1 MKKMSKKSRLDNEL
15 VKRGEFSTIADAIPF
30 IMAGEVLVNG
40 NVIYKKDHNVSIDD
54 VITIKKNF
62 EYVSRGAYKL
72 KKALEDFSFSVKGKK
87 VVDIGISNGGFTDLL
102 LKNGADRVLG
112 IDVNI
117 NQVDYKLR
125 KDERVSLLKKN
136 ARYIET
142 NDVEF
147 NPELFTIDVSFISVV
162 KILEALKAFGE
173 VSVISLIKPQ
183 FEVSKKD
190 SEKGG
195 VIKSDSKRVE
205 ILLDVKHKAEE
216 AGFSLLDFTS
226 SGIQGRKGNLEYFF
240 YMKYGKKGSID
251 DKIIEDGIKI

>member
-1 MKKMSKKSRLDNEL
+1 MKQMPKKSRLDNEL
-15 VKRGEFSTIADAIPF
+15 IRRGEFKTIEEAIPF

-40 NVIYKKDHNVSIDD
+40 NVVYKKDHNISIDD
-54 VITIKKNF
+54 EITIKKNF

-72 KKALEDFSFSVKGKK
+72 KKALEDFNFSVKGKK

-102 LKNGADRVLG
+102 LQNGAEKVLG
-112 IDVNI
+112 VDVNI

-125 KDERVSLLKKN
+125 NDERVSLLKKN
-136 ARYIET
+136 ARYIKT
-142 NDVEF
+142 DDISF
-147 NPELFTIDVSFISVV
+147 KPELFTIDVSFISVI
-162 KILEALKAFGE
+162 KILEALRAFGK
-173 VSVISLIKPQ
+173 VNIISLIKPQ
-183 FEVSKKD
+183 FEVSKRD

-216 AGFSLLDFTS
+216 AGFSLVDFTS

-251 DKIIEDGIKI
+251 DKIIKNGIKI

>member
-1 MKKMSKKSRLDNEL
+1 MKQMSKRSRLDSEL
-15 VKRGEFSTIADAIPF
+15 VKRGEFNTIEDTIPF

-40 NVIYKKDHNVSIDD
+40 NVIYKRDHNVSVDD

-72 KKALEDFSFSVKGKK
+72 KKALEYFNFSVKGKK

-102 LKNGADRVLG
+102 LQNGADRVLG

-125 KDERVSLLKKN
+125 NDEKVSLLKKN
-136 ARYIET
+136 ARYIKT
-142 NDVEF
+142 GDVEF
-147 NPELFTIDVSFISVV
+147 EPELFTIDVSFISVI
-162 KILEALKAFGE
+162 KILEALRAFGD
-173 VSVISLIKPQ
+173 VSIISLIKPQ

-240 YMKYGKKGSID
+240 YMKYGKNRSID
-251 DKIIEDGIKI
+251 DKIINDGIKI